1 MINAKGQVVFSIGTG
16 GGRTTTFF
24 HDTTAVPNIGTA
36 GGSEVEAAD
45 VNDVGQVEPSRHRIG
60 QPARLCGGL
69 LRRYLT

>member
-24 HDTTAVPNIGTA
+24 HDTTAVLDIGTA

-45 VNDVGQVEPSRHRIG
+45 
-60 QPARLCGGL
+60 
-69 LRRYLT
+69 